1 MAMGN
6 RRQPAQFD
14 RKNMDFK
21 VLKRVLGY
29 MMKRYKFRFILVLV
43 CILITAATT
52 LVGMLFMQSLIDDY
66 ITPMLDVVKAGGE
79 ADFAPLAG
87 ALLGIALIYV
97 VGILSSF
104 TYNRLMIYITQ
115 GTMRDLR
122 NDIFTHMESLPIK
135 YFDTNDILLVRQK
148 KNQ

>member
-1 MAMGN
+1 MGN